1 MIAQNFIVRWGVFR
15 CATTSTRTSTRTR
28 DDRTIK
34 RAQGRILLSLN
45 IFSYLYE
52 KLAKFFTKICIA
64 LVGRNGIKF
73 RIYKQWNS
81 LEGLKIYYGFV
92 ISNNPARPI
101 ILWYNFY
108 LIIILKRKFFFSAF
122 NRKQIRAFFT
132 LLMFAFSQLWINRC
146 LRMLKSTT

>member
-52 KLAKFFTKICIA
+52 KLAKFFYEN
-64 LVGRNGIKF
+64 LHSSGRK
-73 RIYKQWNS
+73 KWNQ
-81 LEGLKIYYGFV
+81 
-92 ISNNPARPI
+92 ISD
-101 ILWYNFY
+101 L
-108 LIIILKRKFFFSAF
+108 
-122 NRKQIRAFFT
+122 
-132 LLMFAFSQLWINRC
+132 
-146 LRMLKSTT
+146 